1 MRHRFPH
8 SNDVSSPSLLP
19 EHTHAPTPSP
29 APGSFPQPSAQP
41 SAQPQPP
48 SDLFFLRVRRR
59 PLCQLGSGIAIVG
72 GYIYSLAKGR
82 EKTMAAKAKAKELEE
97 SATKEA

>member
-1 MRHRFPH
+1 M
-8 SNDVSSPSLLP
+8 
-19 EHTHAPTPSP
+19 
-29 APGSFPQPSAQP
+29 
-41 SAQPQPP
+41 
-48 SDLFFLRVRRR
+48 
-59 PLCQLGSGIAIVG
+59 CQLGSGIAIVG